1 MSDFDTYQRCIKSSM
16 KFCVG
21 LHLKINYLALILLTS
36 ACLNSAYVDNNS
48 DGIEISYNSLLELTK
63 QNETDMLIE
72 SSNDQLIRDKNYKV
86 NKSEFKEHFC
96 DIEVIQNDRNAK
108 NNLSAI
114 ETFDTLTQNDV
125 VRNQYSNLPYPAVTL
140 EDLNIEKSY
149 YDDMRWPV
157 NAYGKL
163 RNKPFRVIPGITLEA
178 INHFLFN
185 GRNDFRYEIRQK
197 II

>member
-1 MSDFDTYQRCIKSSM
+1 MSHSITYKRCINSSR

-21 LHLKINYLALILLTS
+21 LHLKIDYLALILLS
-36 ACLNSAYVDNNS
+36 SVCSNSANVDNNS
-48 DGIEISYNSLLELTK
+48 HAIEISSKSLIELTE
-63 QNETDMLIE
+63 QNNTEVLIE
-72 SSNDQLIRDKNYKV
+72 SSNNQLLRNRNNKEH
-86 NKSEFKEHFC
+86 KSEFKQNFC
-96 DIEVIQNDRNAK
+96 DLEAVQNDVDAK
-108 NNLSAI
+108 NNLVAF
-114 ETFDTLTQNDV
+114 ETFDTLTQSDV

-140 EDLNIEKSY
+140 EDLNAEKSY

-163 RNKPFRVIPGITLEA
+163 RNKPFRVTPGVTLEA

-185 GRNDFRYEIRQK
+185 GRNDFRYEIKPK